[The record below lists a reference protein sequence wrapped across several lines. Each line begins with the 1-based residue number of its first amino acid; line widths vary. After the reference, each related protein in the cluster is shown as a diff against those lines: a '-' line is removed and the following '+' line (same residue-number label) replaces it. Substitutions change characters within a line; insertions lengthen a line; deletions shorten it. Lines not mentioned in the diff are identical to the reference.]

1 MTKKSD
7 GSGAVRHSTIYDVAK
22 EANVSPAT
30 VSHVL
35 NGTAPISIPTQK
47 RVFKAVRELD
57 YRPNAN
63 ARSLRAAKSQ
73 ILGVVVQDISS
84 EYYAQCTAGILQRA
98 QQEDFVVLTTDIHFR
113 ADILHKSVK
122 ALVDRRVDG
131 LVFVGGAGDEES
143 IQMAASA
150 GVPIVIGDR
159 YLEGYPCAEFNN
171 FETMHG
177 LTHALY
183 QSGYRRFAYMGESL
197 DRQQNLERRYGGV
210 IQALDETDVPEA
222 DRLIILNSQ
231 IYPTKMKSA
240 YQIFQTIIRDTPR
253 DRLPEIVI
261 TSNDMIAQ
269 GVISVALRNGLRVPE
284 DIAVFGFD
292 NISISIYCTPSIS
305 TVVQDPFLLG
315 TTLFDMLK
323 ERMRSGEHKNIV
335 LPQQIAVRS
344 SAPVAESFLVQQ
356 GLSIHQD

>member
-1 MTKKSD
+1 MSKKAD
-7 GSGAVRHSTIYDVAK
+7 GTGVRSTIYDVAK
-22 EANVSPAT
+22 EAKVSPAT

-35 NGTAPISIPTQK
+35 NGTAPISVPTQK

-73 ILGVVVQDISS
+73 ILGVIVQDISS

-98 QQEDFVVLTTDIHFR
+98 QQEDFVVLTTDIRF
-113 ADILHKSVK
+113 DPNILRKSVK

-131 LVFVGGAGDEES
+131 LLFVGGTHDEDS
-143 IQMAASA
+143 IQLAASA
-150 GVPIVIGDR
+150 GVPIVVGDR
-159 YLEGYPCAEFNN
+159 FLEGYPCAEFDN
-171 FETMHG
+171 FETMYN
-177 LTHALY
+177 LTRALY
-183 QSGYRRFAYMGESL
+183 AAGYRRFAYMGETL
-197 DRQQNLERRYGGV
+197 DRQQNLERRFGGFV
-210 IQALDETDVPEA
+210 QALDEACVPEA
-222 DRLIILNSQ
+222 DRTIVLNPQ
-231 IYPTKMKSA
+231 MYPSKMKIA
-240 YQIFQTIIRDTPR
+240 YQIFQQLIRQTPR
-253 DRLPEIVI
+253 EELPQIVL

-269 GVISVALRNGLRVPE
+269 SIISAALRSGLRVPD

-292 NISISIYCTPSIS
+292 NISISIYGTPSIS

-315 TTLFDMLK
+315 TTLFDMFL
-323 ERMRSGEHKNIV
+323 ERIKSGKCDNAV

-344 SAPVAESFLVQQ
+344 SAPVAREFLLGQ

>member
-1 MTKKSD
+1 MAKRSD
-7 GSGAVRHSTIYDVAK
+7 GSSVKHSTIYDVAK
-22 EANVSPAT
+22 EAKVSPAT

-47 RVFKAVRELD
+47 RVLKAIRDLD

-73 ILGVVVQDISS
+73 ILGVIVQDISS

-98 QQEDFVVLTTDIHFR
+98 QQEDFVVLTTDIHFCP
-113 ADILHKSVK
+113 DILHKSVK

-131 LVFVGGAGDEES
+131 LMFVGGSRDEDS
-143 IQMAASA
+143 IRMAASA

-159 YLEGYPCAEFNN
+159 FLEGYPCAEFNN
-171 FETMHG
+171 FETMCG
-177 LTHALY
+177 LTRALFAA
-183 QSGYRRFAYMGESL
+183 GYRRFAYMGEPT
-197 DRQQNLERRYGGV
+197 DRQQNLERRFGGV
-210 IQALDETDVPEA
+210 IHALDEIGVPLTN
-222 DRLIILNSQ
+222 RTIIINPQL
-231 IYPTKMKSA
+231 YPSKMKSA
-240 YQIFQTIIRDTPR
+240 YQIFHQLILETPR
-253 DRLPEIVI
+253 EKLPEIVL
-261 TSNDMIAQ
+261 TSNDLIAQ
-269 GVISVALRNGLRVPE
+269 SVISATLRSGLRVPD

-315 TTLFDMLK
+315 TTLFDMFL
-323 ERMRSGEHKNIV
+323 ERIKNGKCENVV

-344 SAPVAESFLVQQ
+344 SAPVLPELLTKYGLV
-356 GLSIHQD
+356 IHTE

>member
-1 MTKKSD
+1 MAKQSD
-7 GSGAVRHSTIYDVAK
+7 GNGVRHSTIYDVAK
-22 EANVSPAT
+22 EAQVSPAT

-47 RVFKAVRELD
+47 RVFKAIRELD

-73 ILGVVVQDISS
+73 ILGVIVQDISS
-84 EYYAQCTAGILQRA
+84 EYYAQCTAGILQCA
-98 QQEDFVVLTTDIHFR
+98 QQQDFVVLTTDIHF
-113 ADILHKSVK
+113 DPKILRKSIK

-131 LVFVGGAGDEES
+131 LLFVGGTHDEDS
-143 IQMAASA
+143 IQLAASA

-159 YLEGYPCAEFNN
+159 FLEGYPCAEFNN
-171 FETMHG
+171 YETMHG

-183 QSGYRRFAYMGESL
+183 DAGYRRFAYMGEPT
-197 DRQQNLERRYGGV
+197 DRQQNLERRYDGV
-210 IQALDETDVPEA
+210 VRALDEIGVPDS
-222 DRLIILNSQ
+222 DRTILLN
-231 IYPTKMKSA
+231 PMMHPVKMKPA
-240 YQIFQTIIRDTPR
+240 YQIFQQLIRETPR
-253 DRLPEIVI
+253 EKLPEIVL

-269 GVISVALRNGLRVPE
+269 SVISASLRNGLRVPD

-292 NISISIYCTPSIS
+292 NISISIYCTPAIS

-315 TTLFDMLK
+315 TVLFDMLK
-323 ERMRSGEHKNIV
+323 ERIKHGEQKTVV

-344 SAPVAESFLVQQ
+344 SAPVSPELLTRQ
-356 GLSIHQD
+356 GLVIHTD

>member
-1 MTKKSD
+1 MSKKAD
-7 GSGAVRHSTIYDVAK
+7 GTGVRSTIYDVAK
-22 EANVSPAT
+22 EAKVSPAT

-35 NGTAPISIPTQK
+35 NGTAPISVPTQK

-73 ILGVVVQDISS
+73 ILGVIVQDISS

-98 QQEDFVVLTTDIHFR
+98 QQEDFVVLTTDIRF
-113 ADILHKSVK
+113 DPNILRKSVK

-131 LVFVGGAGDEES
+131 LLFVGGTHDEDS
-143 IQMAASA
+143 IQLAASA
-150 GVPIVIGDR
+150 GVPIVVGDR
-159 YLEGYPCAEFNN
+159 FLSGYPCAEFDN
-171 FETMHG
+171 FETMYS
-177 LTHALY
+177 LTRALY
-183 QSGYRRFAYMGESL
+183 AAGYRRFAYMGETL
-197 DRQQNLERRYGGV
+197 DRQQNLERRFGGF
-210 IQALDETDVPEA
+210 IQALDEACVPEA
-222 DRLIILNSQ
+222 DRTIVLNPEL
-231 IYPTKMKSA
+231 YPSKMKFS
-240 YQIFQTIIRDTPR
+240 YQIFQQLIRETPR
-253 DRLPEIVI
+253 EKLPEIVL

-269 GVISVALRNGLRVPE
+269 SVISASLRNGLRVPD

-292 NISISIYCTPSIS
+292 NISLSIYGTPSIS

-315 TTLFDMLK
+315 TTLFDMFL
-323 ERMRSGEHKNIV
+323 ERIKNGKCNNVV

-344 SAPVAESFLVQQ
+344 SAPVSRELLLSQ